1 MMIKKLKKYIIAC
14 LPGDGIGPEV
24 MKQAYKIID
33 ILNSKY
39 FLNIYY
45 KEFPVGYYAFKKY
58 NTVMPEKTIEGC
70 KKSDA
75 ILFGSVGDKN
85 YKNLYNNSLE
95 KDSLLFI
102 RKKFNLFCNIRH
114 AKLYSYIK
122 NSSPLKKNIIKN
134 GIDIVCIREL
144 IGGIYFGNS
153 KFKYNKNMK
162 IQSAYD
168 TEKYSK
174 NEIYRIAKIAFEIS
188 KKRKK
193 ILTSIDKSNV
203 LKSSVLWREV
213 VNEVSLEY
221 PDVKLNHLYIDNAVM
236 QIIKNPSSFD
246 VLLCS
251 NIFGDIIS
259 DECAAIIGS
268 IGMLPSASINEN
280 GFGLYEPAGGS
291 APDIKN
297 LNVANP
303 IAQIL
308 SLSMLLR
315 YSFNK
320 IKISNNINSSV
331 KKALKLGYRTKDI
344 SNGKDYISTD
354 EMGDIIS
361 KIFINIK

>member
-1 MMIKKLKKYIIAC
+1 MSKKYKIAC

-24 MKQAYKIID
+24 MKQAYKIIN
-33 ILNSKY
+33 ILNNKY
-39 FLNIYY
+39 NLNICY
-45 KEFPVGYYAFKKY
+45 KEFLVGYSAFKKY
-58 NTVMPEKTIEGC
+58 NTVMPKSTIKGC
-70 KKSDA
+70 EKSDA
-75 ILFGSVGDKN
+75 ILFGSIGDN
-85 YKNLYNNSLE
+85 RYKSLNKSSLE
-95 KDSLLFI
+95 KDSLLYI

-122 NSSPLKKNIIKN
+122 NYSPLKKKIIKN
-134 GIDIVCIREL
+134 GIDIICIREL

-153 KFKYNKNMK
+153 KFKYDNKMNIK
-162 IQSAYD
+162 SAYD
-168 TEKYSK
+168 TEKYNK
-174 NEIYRIAKIAFEIS
+174 KEIYRIAKIAFEMS

-193 ILTSIDKSNV
+193 ILTSVDKSNV
-203 LKSSVLWREV
+203 LKSSILWRKT
-213 VNEVSLEY
+213 VNEISNEY
-221 PDVKLNHLYIDNAVM
+221 PEVKLNHLYVDNAIM

-246 VLLCS
+246 VILCS
-251 NIFGDIIS
+251 NMFGDIIS

-308 SLSMLLR
+308 SLSMLLK
-315 YSFNK
+315 YSLK
-320 IKISNNINSSV
+320 EVKISKDIDNSV

-344 SNGKDYISTD
+344 SNKKNYIST
-354 EMGDIIS
+354 EKMGDVIS